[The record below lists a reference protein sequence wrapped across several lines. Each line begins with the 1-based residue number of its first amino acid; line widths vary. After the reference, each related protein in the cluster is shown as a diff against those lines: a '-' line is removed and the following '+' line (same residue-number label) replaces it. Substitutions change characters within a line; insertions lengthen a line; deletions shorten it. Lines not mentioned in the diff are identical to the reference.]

1 MKNIINYYYD
11 LMIGEFRKS
20 DENYSFSIDS
30 VKYLFLPYYG
40 NVDKLYKTYLL
51 LISNN
56 KYCHEIMVNK
66 KNSIISFYDNKP
78 YLLLKK
84 NFYSKDIL
92 KLNDIINYNALVY
105 GEYEL
110 NWKELWKDKID
121 YYEYQMSQ
129 LGYKYKYLKES
140 LSYYIGLSECAI
152 AILNYAKL
160 DKLKYSISH
169 NRIQYKE
176 TIDNLFDP
184 TNIIIDNR
192 VRDIAEYLK
201 INYINENIKINDVF
215 SYLDNLNF
223 DYNESLLFL
232 SRLMYPSYYFDIYDK
247 IIQEKLSEE
256 KINYIIKKNTQYEVF
271 LKKVYSY
278 VRNRYRIPEIEWL
291 ES

>member
-66 KNSIISFYDNKP
+66 KNSIITFYDNKP